1 MRFPSVF
8 TKEFWSDPV
17 VHDAN
22 EVRYL
27 HEPCVI
33 PFPGDHARAN
43 AAQAAMS
50 LEQDRSNLRDDIK
63 AALMRERRQL
73 MERVEQIDAALAELG

>member
-1 MRFPSVF
+1 MRFPGF
-8 TKEFWSDPV
+8 LTKEFWIDPV
-17 VHDAN
+17 VHEDD
-22 EVRYL
+22 VYYQ

-73 MERVEQIDAALAELG
+73 MERVEQIDAALDELH